1 MNRIAKAGFASAL
14 AGLALLIV
22 AARPAE
28 AANFTGTWSVS
39 GTMAHGTM
47 AAKVSPVCTLRQSG
61 NTLGGSCRGPNG
73 AGPATGTVN
82 GSRVLWQWHV
92 TATNSI
98 GMSGV
103 MTFHGT
109 LGADN
114 VVRGTWTASPL
125 PGGVGEFT
133 QIRA

>member
-1 MNRIAKAGFASAL
+1 VNRIAKAGFASAL
-14 AGLALLIV
+14 AGLALFTV

-28 AANFTGTWSVS
+28 AANFTGTWSIS
-39 GTMAHGTM
+39 GTMAHGNVG
-47 AAKVSPVCTLRQSG
+47 AKVSPVCTLRQSG
-61 NTLGGSCRGPNG
+61 NALSGTCRGPNG
-73 AGPATGTVN
+73 AGAATGTVN

-114 VVRGTWTASPL
+114 VVRGTWTASPI